1 MLLCCVAIAIAYDT
15 FFYEGVR
22 QVKQAEIVNLENINS
37 FSKFIIMLSDQSPL
51 LYGSLAIIIAIVLG
65 ITGATL
71 RQLLSKYKD
80 KILIKKPK
88 LKN

>member
-1 MLLCCVAIAIAYDT
+1 
-15 FFYEGVR
+15 
-22 QVKQAEIVNLENINS
+22 
-37 FSKFIIMLSDQSPL
+37 MLSDQSPL

-80 KILIKKPK
+80 KIYY
-88 LKN
+88 N